1 MIIRNFFDEKLAQA
15 SYLVGCAVTG
25 EAILI
30 DPLRDIQPYLDMAA
44 AQGLQI
50 TAVTET
56 HIHAD
61 FLSGSREVAAA
72 TGAKIY
78 LSDEGDADW
87 KYSYGSEPGVTLL
100 QDQDVISIGNLTI
113 RAIHTPGHTPEHLS
127 FLLTDHPASEVP
139 HSLFSGDFLFVGDV
153 GRPDLLERAAGF
165 DGTMENAARSLY
177 HSLTLLEALPD
188 SLLVWPGH
196 GAGSACGKS
205 LGGSPVTSLG
215 YERASNWALQA
226 MPEEQFVAEVLRGQ
240 PEPPV
245 YFKEMKR
252 MNKQGPN
259 VLGGLRLIPRVTK
272 PVGQLVDVR
281 SAADIRKSSFADSL
295 AIPSGKGFTNWAGW
309 LLAYGEPVTLLTDSM
324 ASAMQAT
331 RDLATI
337 GLDDVIG
344 WVEPNDL
351 DPNGFAPMVTAAAN
365 AVDQDSF
372 ILDVRGRNE
381 RAASSIEGSS
391 HIPLGELQSR
401 LGEVPRDRTVTVH
414 CASGARS
421 PIAYSILRKAGVTDL
436 VEMEGGISA
445 YFENQGH
452 SPSCRPKAKAA

>member
-1 MIIRNFFDEKLAQA
+1 MIIRNFFEEKLAQA

-44 AQGLQI
+44 AQGLRI

-72 TGAKIY
+72 TGANIY

-87 KYSYGSEPGVTLL
+87 KYSYVSEPGVTLL
-100 QDQDVISIGNLTI
+100 RDQDVISIGNLTI

-139 HSLFSGDFLFVGDV
+139 HSLFSGDFLFAGDV

-165 DGTMENAARSLY
+165 EGTMEKAARTLY
-177 HSLTLLEALPD
+177 HSLALLEPLAD

-205 LGGSPVTSLG
+205 LGGSPVTTLG

-252 MNKQGPN
+252 MNKQGPK
-259 VLGGLRLIPRVTK
+259 VLGGLPLIPRVTK

-281 SAADIRKSSFADSL
+281 NASEIRKSSYGNSL
-295 AIPSGKGFTNWAGW
+295 AIPGGKGFTNWAGW
-309 LLAYGEPVTLLTDSM
+309 LLEYGRPVTLLADNLV
-324 ASAMQAT
+324 SAMQAK

-344 WVEPNDL
+344 WVDPGDL
-351 DPNGFAPMVTAAAN
+351 ASNGFSPMRTVTAAGL
-365 AVDQDSF
+365 DDKSF

-401 LGEVPRDRTVTVH
+401 MGEVPRDRKVTVH

-421 PIAYSILRKAGVTDL
+421 PIAYSILRNAGLTNL
-436 VEMEGGISA
+436 VELEGGISA
-445 YFENQGH
+445 YEHNLGQ
-452 SPSCRPKAKAA
+452 AAGCVSGPIKG

>member
-1 MIIRNFFDEKLAQA
+1 
-15 SYLVGCAVTG
+15 
-25 EAILI
+25 
-30 DPLRDIQPYLDMAA
+30 LR
-44 AQGLQI
+44 
-50 TAVTET
+50 
-56 HIHAD
+56 
-61 FLSGSREVAAA
+61 
-72 TGAKIY
+72 
-78 LSDEGDADW
+78 
-87 KYSYGSEPGVTLL
+87 
-100 QDQDVISIGNLTI
+100 DQDVISIGNLTI

-252 MNKQGPN
+252 MNKQGPK
-259 VLGGLRLIPRVTK
+259 VLGGLPLIPRVTK

-281 SAADIRKSSFADSL
+281 NASEIRKSSYGNSL
-295 AIPSGKGFTNWAGW
+295 AIPGGKGFTNWAGW
-309 LLAYGEPVTLLTDSM
+309 LLEYGRPVTLLADNLV
-324 ASAMQAT
+324 SAMQAK

-337 GLDDVIG
+337 GLDDVVG
-344 WVEPNDL
+344 WVDPGDL
-351 DPNGFAPMVTAAAN
+351 APNGFSPMRTVTAAEM
-365 AVDQDSF
+365 DDESF
-372 ILDVRGRNE
+372 ILDVRGRDE
-381 RAASSIEGSS
+381 RAASSIDGSS

-401 LGEVPRDRTVTVH
+401 MGEVPRDRKVTVH

-421 PIAYSILRKAGVTDL
+421 PIAYSILRNAGLTNL
-436 VEMEGGISA
+436 VELEGGISA
-445 YFENQGH
+445 YLHNFGQ
-452 SPSCRPKAKAA
+452 SASCVSGPIKG

>member
-30 DPLRDIQPYLDMAA
+30 DPSRVIQPYLDMAA
-44 AQGLQI
+44 SQGLRI

-87 KYSYGSEPGVTLL
+87 KYSYGCEGCVSFLH
-100 QDQDVISIGNLTI
+100 DQGVISIGNLTLK
-113 RAIHTPGHTPEHLS
+113 AIHTPGHTPEHLS

-153 GRPDLLERAAGF
+153 GRPDLLERAAGYE
-165 DGTMENAARSLY
+165 GTMENAARSLY
-177 HSLTLLEALPD
+177 RSLTLLESLPD
-188 SLLVWPGH
+188 SLLIWPGH

-252 MNKQGPN
+252 MNKQGPT
-259 VLGGLRLIPRVTK
+259 VLGGLPLIPRVTK

-281 SAADIRKSSFADSL
+281 SADEIRKSSFADSL
-295 AIPSGKGFTNWAGW
+295 AIPGGKGFTNWAGW
-309 LLAYGEPVTLLTDSM
+309 LLAYGKPVTLLTDSL
-324 ASAMQAT
+324 ATAMQAT

-344 WVEPNDL
+344 WIDPGDL
-351 DPNGFAPMVTAAAN
+351 APDGFAPMATVAAT
-365 AVDQDSF
+365 AVDHDSF
-372 ILDVRGRNE
+372 ILDVRSRNE
-381 RAASSIEGSS
+381 RAASRIEGST

-401 LGEVPRDRTVTVH
+401 MGEVPRDRKVTVH

-421 PIAYSILRKAGVTDL
+421 TIAYSILRNAGLTNL
-436 VEMEGGISA
+436 VELEGGISA
-445 YFENQGH
+445 YFHNHGQ
-452 SPSCRPKAKAA
+452 SPGCASGPTKG